1 MNHEDELEK
10 IESESVE
17 ALRERLNT
25 LNRCW
30 SDTTCD
36 CFQQKIA
43 DRLLEHYDAV
53 VARMRTLEGVVR
65 SVQEDVMHL
74 NQKVSTFGVAA
85 AICEKIEAAL
95 AADQP
100 TDVRQELW
108 DSMVDAVEK
117 AADDGTAVQDDA
129 RWLIENAEPHTRL
142 LAIGK
147 WDEWLNRRNAY
158 LGWKDDRGS
167 AGSETV

>member
-36 CFQQKIA
+36 CFQQRIA

-65 SVQEDVMHL
+65 GEHGIILEDGYTV
-74 NQKVSTFGVAA
+74 NVAA
-85 AICEKIEAAL
+85 LQERLAEAERL
-95 AADQP
+95 LRKYRFCGDDYPRDGWPDINEFLRAAD
-100 TDVRQELW
+100 
-108 DSMVDAVEK
+108 SAS
-117 AADDGTAVQDDA
+117 
-129 RWLIENAEPHTRL
+129 AEVT
-142 LAIGK
+142 K
-147 WDEWLNRRNAY
+147 
-158 LGWKDDRGS
+158 
-167 AGSETV
+167 